1 MRESLQ
7 GAWAAS
13 DGTDARNAAK
23 WGQRMSSLSVMWVAS
38 GTVEDTENALDE
50 KTERHGKNNE
60 RRQPDVAVDSSS
72 AICCS

>member
-1 MRESLQ
+1 
-7 GAWAAS
+7 
-13 DGTDARNAAK
+13 
-23 WGQRMSSLSVMWVAS
+23 MSSLSVMWVAS

-50 KTERHGKNNE
+50 KIERHGKNNE